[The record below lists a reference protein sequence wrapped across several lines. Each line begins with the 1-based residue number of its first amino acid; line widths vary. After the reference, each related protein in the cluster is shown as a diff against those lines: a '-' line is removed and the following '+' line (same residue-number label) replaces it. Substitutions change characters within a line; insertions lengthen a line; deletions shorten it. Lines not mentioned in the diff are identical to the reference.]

1 MQRGIHLGPYAGGGE
16 LAPALL
22 LAELAL
28 LRLGARPEM
37 DGKMIVVVV
46 PDFAERYLST
56 PLFEGL

>member
-1 MQRGIHLGPYAGGGE
+1 VA
-16 LAPALL
+16 
-22 LAELAL
+22 

-56 PLFEGL
+56 ALFEGL